1 MRPGWETHYSG
12 RGATERG
19 YPNWT
24 RPAYLHKG
32 PRRLKGRNF
41 EAGHTTAPDH
51 MPDRTKKCLHSWG
64 RPHTSGLTGVDLWGC
79 PVPRHEPLEAGHF
92 VVCDAGENPAKPGL
106 WIDLVH
112 AGGLAEGVGDG
123 RGLSAT
129 F

>member
-12 RGATERG
+12 RCAAEHG

-51 MPDRTKKCLHSWG
+51 VPDRTKKCLHSWG
-64 RPHTSGLTGVDLWGC
+64 RPHTSGLTGVDLFCC
-79 PVPRHEPLEAGHF
+79 PAPRHEVVQTVHL
-92 VVCDAGENPAKPGL
+92 VVCNAGENPAQPGFR
-106 WIDLVH
+106 IDLVH
-112 AGGLAEGVGDG
+112 AAGFDERIGDG
-123 RGLSAT
+123 CGIAAA